1 MSTRQSGTGNPSGNP
16 AGYPVGN
23 PNGVGA
29 SPLRKED
36 ARHLAGRGLFVADVP
51 VDSPWEAA
59 ILRSPVA
66 HGYLR
71 GIDTDN
77 VSPDCLVLDAK
88 DFPDIGAIRAVPR
101 VPGFKAS
108 DFPVFATDKVRYVG
122 QPIAICLAPTR
133 AAAEDAAQSIQID
146 IDELPAVVDMRD
158 AATRKDTLL
167 HESWGDNVFI
177 EREISGGDI
186 AAAREAAEI
195 TITND
200 FRLNRHAAVPLE
212 SRAALAV
219 WDDRRD
225 EMTLHLS
232 TQGPHVMRVGIAEI
246 LGLKERQLRVISPDV
261 GGGFGSKNRLMPEEI
276 MVVAAAL
283 KTGRPVRWLEDRR
296 ENITANN
303 QAREHWYRIT
313 AHADTNGIILGIE
326 AELIVDAGAYSI
338 WPSGPF
344 METGM
349 AARNLPGP
357 YRIPALHVETWT
369 VASNKPPLG
378 PYRGVARPGACFAIE
393 RTLDEVARAVGR
405 DPYDVRRENMVSAEE
420 MPFTGAGGMRFDNGD
435 YPQSV
440 EKAAA
445 AADMPAIRARQA
457 HGPENGRLIGIGFA
471 SYSEQTAHGTQE
483 WKIRGTPVIP
493 AFETATARMHAD
505 GTLELLVAIHS
516 HGQGMETTLAQIA
529 CEELSLNLDDVVV
542 RYGDTAVSPYGNGTF
557 ASRSIV
563 MAGGASANACRTL
576 AGRIKH
582 IGAHLLQCDAA
593 DVELRNGA
601 VFGGDA
607 SVSIAEIARTAH
619 IRQDLLP
626 DGTAP
631 TLEETAVYEPEI
643 KSGVFSYSTHA
654 AVVSVDPETGE
665 VDIED
670 YAIAEDCGTVVNP
683 MIVDGQICG
692 GVAQGIGTAL
702 FEEIPYD
709 DNGQPLA
716 STFADYHWPGPTSL
730 PDFRIAHMLTP
741 AEGTEY
747 GMKGMGEGGAI
758 APPAAIAN
766 AIRDALLSGA
776 IDAAIC
782 ETPMT
787 PKRVYDAIQAAK
799 FA

>member
-1 MSTRQSGTGNPSGNP
+1 MTDTSPP
-16 AGYPVGN
+16 N

-36 ARHLAGRGLFVADVP
+36 ARHLAGQGRFVADIP
-51 VDSPWEAA
+51 VERGLEAA

-66 HGYLR
+66 HGLLKS
-71 GIDTDN
+71 
-77 VSPDCLVLDAK
+77 VDAGDLPAGCHVFTAS
-88 DFPDIGAIRAVPR
+88 DFPEIKPIRAVPR

-108 DFPVFATDKVRYVG
+108 DFPIFATDKVRYVG
-122 QPIAICLAPTR
+122 QPIGICIAPT
-133 AAAEDAAQSIQID
+133 AAEAEDIAQRVIVD
-146 IDELPAVVDMRD
+146 IEELPAIVDTRE
-158 AATRKDTLL
+158 ATTRVDPLL

-177 EREISGGDI
+177 ERDVEGGDI
-186 AAAREAAEI
+186 EAARAAAEV
-195 TITND
+195 TVTNE
-200 FRLNRHAAVPLE
+200 FRLNRHAAIPLE
-212 SRAALAV
+212 NRSVLAV
-219 WDDRRD
+219 WDSRRD
-225 EMTLHLS
+225 ELTLNLS
-232 TQGPHVMRVGIAEI
+232 TQGPHLMRVGIAEC
-246 LGLKERQLRVISPDV
+246 LGLKERQLRVVSPDV
-261 GGGFGSKNRLMPEEI
+261 GGGFGSKNRLMPEEV
-276 MVVAAAL
+276 MVCAASL

-303 QAREHWYRIT
+303 QAREHWYRVT
-313 AHADTNGIILGIE
+313 AHADSKGTILGIE
-326 AELIVDAGAYSI
+326 AELIVDAGSYSI

-357 YRIPALHVETWT
+357 YRLPALSVKTWT
-369 VASNKPPLG
+369 VATNKPPLG

-405 DPYDVRRENMVSAEE
+405 DPYDVRRENMVAAHE

-440 EKAAA
+440 EKAADA
-445 AADMPAIRARQA
+445 AGMADVRARQSN
-457 HGPENGRLIGIGFA
+457 GTTKGRLTGIGFA

-505 GTLELLVAIHS
+505 GTLELLVGIHS
-516 HGQGMETTLAQIA
+516 HGQGMETTLAQVA
-529 CEELSLNLDDVVV
+529 CQELGLDLDDVVV
-542 RYGDTAVSPYGNGTF
+542 RYGDTAVGPYGNGTF
-557 ASRSIV
+557 ASRSMV
-563 MAGGASANACRTL
+563 MSGGASANACRTL
-576 AGRIKH
+576 AKRIRE
-582 IGAHLLQCDAA
+582 IGAHLLQCSPD
-593 DVELRNGA
+593 DVDLRDRA

-607 SVSIAEIARTAH
+607 SVSVAEIARTAH
-619 IRQDLLP
+619 IREDLLP
-626 DGTAP
+626 EGADP

-643 KSGVFSYSTHA
+643 TSGVFSYSTHA
-654 AVVSVDPETGE
+654 AVVSVDPETGD
-665 VDIED
+665 VDIEN

-709 DNGQPLA
+709 DYGQPQA
-716 STFADYHWPGPTSL
+716 STFADYLWPGPTSL
-730 PDFRIAHMLTP
+730 PSFRIAHMVTP

-766 AIRDALLSGA
+766 AVRDALLSGG
-776 IDAAIC
+776 IDAEIG
-782 ETPMT
+782 ETPMS
-787 PKRVYDAIQAAK
+787 PRRIYAAIQAARRK
-799 FA
+799 DST

>member
-1 MSTRQSGTGNPSGNP
+1 MSNTIDGN
-16 AGYPVGN
+16 N

-36 ARHLAGRGLFVADVP
+36 ARHLAGRGLFVADIPAGDV
-51 VDSPWEAA
+51 WEAA
-59 ILRSPVA
+59 IVRSPVA

-71 GIDTDN
+71 GLDLSM
-77 VSPDCLVLDAK
+77 VPAGCHVLSAA

-108 DFPVFATDKVRYVG
+108 AFPVFATDKVRYVG

-133 AAAEDAAQSIQID
+133 AEAEDIVQMIPVE
-146 IDELPAVVDMRD
+146 IDELPAVIDMRD
-158 AATRKDTLL
+158 ATTRKDPLI
-167 HESWGDNVFI
+167 HESWGDNVYI
-177 EREISGGDI
+177 EREVTGGDI
-186 AAAREAAEI
+186 DAARNAAEV
-195 TITND
+195 TVTNE
-200 FRLNRHAAVPLE
+200 FRMNRHAAIPLE
-212 SRAALAV
+212 CRAALAV
-219 WDDRRD
+219 WDNRRD
-225 EMTLHLS
+225 ELTLNMA
-232 TQGPHVMRVGIAEI
+232 TQGPHLMRVGIAEI
-246 LGLKERQLRVISPDV
+246 LGLKERQLRIISPDV

-276 MVVAAAL
+276 MVAAAAL
-283 KTGRPVRWLEDRR
+283 KMGRPVQWLEDRR

-313 AHADTNGIILGIE
+313 AHAEKSGRILGIE
-326 AELIVDAGAYSI
+326 AELIVDAGSYSI

-357 YRIPALHVETWT
+357 YRIPALSVDTWT
-369 VASNKPPLG
+369 VATNKPPLG

-405 DPYDVRRENMVSAEE
+405 DPYEVRRENMVPADA
-420 MPFTGAGGMRFDNGD
+420 MPYTGAGGMRFDNGD
-435 YPQSV
+435 YPESV
-440 EKAAA
+440 QKAADA
-445 AADMPAIRARQA
+445 AGMSAVRERQA
-457 HGPENGRLIGIGFA
+457 DGTGDGRLVGIGFA

-483 WKIRGTPVIP
+483 WKLRGTPVIP
-493 AFETATARMHAD
+493 AFETATARMTAD
-505 GTLELLVAIHS
+505 GSLELLVGIHS

-529 CEELSLNLDDVVV
+529 CQELGLSLDDVIV

-576 AGRIKH
+576 AGRIKR
-582 IGAHLLQCDAA
+582 IGAHLLQCDPA
-593 DVELRNGA
+593 DATLRDGS

-607 SVSIAEIARTAH
+607 SVSVAEIARTAH

-626 DGTAP
+626 EDADP
-631 TLEETAVYEPEI
+631 TLEETAIYEPEVT
-643 KSGVFSYSTHA
+643 SGVFSYSTHA
-654 AVVSVDPETGE
+654 AVVLVDPETGE
-665 VDIED
+665 VEIEN
-670 YAIAEDCGTVVNP
+670 YAVAEDCGTVVNP
-683 MIVDGQICG
+683 MIVDGQISG

-702 FEEIPYD
+702 FEEIPFDEY
-709 DNGQPLA
+709 GQPLA

-730 PDFRIAHMLTP
+730 PSFRIAHMLTP

-758 APPAAIAN
+758 APPAAVAN
-766 AIRDALLSGA
+766 AIRDALLSAG

-787 PKRVYDAIQAAK
+787 PKRVYDAIKAAK
-799 FA
+799 NA

>member
-1 MSTRQSGTGNPSGNP
+1 VSGDAPS
-16 AGYPVGN
+16 N

-36 ARHLAGRGLFVADVP
+36 ARHLAGRGRFVSDIAADNAL
-51 VDSPWEAA
+51 EAA
-59 ILRSPVA
+59 IVRSPVA
-66 HGYLR
+66 HGYLK
-71 GIDTDN
+71 GIDAGDVPAGCRVFTG
-77 VSPDCLVLDAK
+77 K
-88 DFPDIGAIRAVPR
+88 DFPDLKPIRAVPR

-108 DFPVFATDKVRYVG
+108 DFPIFAQDKVRYVG
-122 QPIAICLAPTR
+122 QPVAICLAPTR
-133 AAAEDAAQSIQID
+133 AAAEDLAQSVQLD
-146 IDELPAVVDMRD
+146 IKELPAIVDTRE
-158 AATRKDTLL
+158 AAERKDTLL
-167 HESWGDNVFI
+167 HDAWGDNVFI
-177 EREISGGDI
+177 EREVTGGDI
-186 AAAREAAEI
+186 DAARAAADI
-195 TITND
+195 TVTNEY
-200 FRLNRHAAVPLE
+200 RLNRQGAVPLE
-212 SRAALAV
+212 GRAALAV

-225 EMTLHLS
+225 ELTLHLS
-232 TQGPHVMRVGIAEI
+232 TQGPHVMRVGIAEC
-246 LGLKERQLRVISPDV
+246 LGLRERQLRVNSPDV
-261 GGGFGSKNRLMPEEI
+261 GGGFGSKNRLMPEEV
-276 MVVAAAL
+276 MVCAAAL
-283 KTGRPVRWLEDRR
+283 KSGRPVRWIEDRR

-313 AHADTNGIILGIE
+313 AYADSNARILGIE
-326 AELIVDAGAYSI
+326 ASLIVDAGSYSI

-357 YRIPALHVETWT
+357 YSIPALKVETWT
-369 VASNKPPLG
+369 VATNKPPLG

-393 RTLDEVARAVGR
+393 RTLDEVARAAGR
-405 DPYDVRRENMVSAEE
+405 DPYDVRRENMVPAEA

-435 YPQSV
+435 YPESV
-440 EKAAA
+440 AKAAA
-445 AADMPAIRARQA
+445 AVGMDDIRTRQKQSSSD
-457 HGPENGRLIGIGFA
+457 GKLIGIGFA

-516 HGQGMETTLAQIA
+516 HGQGMETTLAQVA
-529 CEELSLNLDDVVV
+529 CQELGLELADVVV

-557 ASRSIV
+557 ASRSMV
-563 MAGGASANACRTL
+563 MAGGASAKACRAL
-576 AGRIKH
+576 GHRLRH
-582 IGAHLLQCDAA
+582 IGAHLLQCETEDT
-593 DVELRNGA
+593 ELRDGH

-607 SVSIAEIARTAH
+607 SVSVAEIARTAH

-626 DGTAP
+626 DGTDP
-631 TLEETAVYEPEI
+631 TLEETCVYEPEI
-643 KSGVFSYSTHA
+643 TSGVFSYSTHA
-654 AVVSVDPETGE
+654 AAVSVDPETGE
-665 VDIED
+665 IEILN

-683 MIVDGQICG
+683 MIVDGQIMG

-709 DNGQPLA
+709 ENGQPLA

-730 PDFRIAHMLTP
+730 PAFRIAHMVTP

-766 AIRDALLSGA
+766 AVRDALLAGG
-776 IDAAIC
+776 IDAQIS

-787 PKRVYDAIQAAK
+787 PRRIFAAVR
-799 FA
+799 AAQTA